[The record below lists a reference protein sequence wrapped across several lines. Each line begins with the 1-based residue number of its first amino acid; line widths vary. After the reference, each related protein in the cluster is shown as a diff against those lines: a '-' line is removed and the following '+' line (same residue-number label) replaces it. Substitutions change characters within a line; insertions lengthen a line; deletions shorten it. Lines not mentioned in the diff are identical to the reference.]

1 MLRFMCWK
9 VNFNIE
15 SLFMSVLNGNE
26 QSNAALQIIP
36 PVKSGHGQG
45 EVPNKV
51 GFAVIL
57 S

>member
-1 MLRFMCWK
+1 M
-9 VNFNIE
+9 
-15 SLFMSVLNGNE
+15 SLLNGNK
-26 QSNAALQIIP
+26 QSHAALQIIP
-36 PVKSGHGQG
+36 QVKSGYGQG